1 MARLVLIALLLAL
14 RFAAPPCD
22 ITIESPG
29 GSKAGADY
37 KFTVSSTATPITV
50 KVSLGGDSL
59 QTTTTAEKQE
69 SVTVN
74 IPENARGK
82 TLEIVAENK
91 DGCLVSWT
99 ETVQ

>member
-1 MARLVLIALLLAL
+1 MVRFALIALLVSLAGSP
-14 RFAAPPCD
+14 ACD
-22 ITIESPG
+22 IAIESPG
-29 GSKAGADY
+29 GSKAGGTF
-37 KFTVSSTATPITV
+37 KFTVSSTAVPVTV
-50 KVSLGGDSL
+50 KVSVGGDAL

-69 SVTVN
+69 SISVT

>member
-1 MARLVLIALLLAL
+1 MVRCALIVLLAC
-14 RFAAPPCD
+14 RFAPVPCD

-29 GSKAGADY
+29 GSKAGGSL
-37 KFTVSSTATPITV
+37 KFTVSSTATPVTV
-50 KVSLGGDSL
+50 KVSVGGESL
-59 QTTTTAEKQE
+59 STTTTAEKQE
-69 SVTVN
+69 SVTVT
-74 IPENARGK
+74 IPETARGK

>member
-1 MARLVLIALLLAL
+1 MARFAVLLLVASRLAL
-14 RFAAPPCD
+14 APCD

-29 GSKAGADY
+29 GSKAGASY

-50 KVSLGGDSL
+50 KVSVGGDSL

-69 SVTVN
+69 SITVN
-74 IPENARGK
+74 IPETARGK